1 MLANPALAHFS
12 LSAVLP
18 SRGALVRSLL
28 RFEAWL
34 DARRSARALYFMDER
49 ALSDLGLSRSDV
61 ERVNA
66 SPRQPTGTV

>member
-1 MLANPALAHFS
+1 MSAIPATAHLSFS
-12 LSAVLP
+12 VRRSRSVLL
-18 SRGALVRSLL
+18 RLLL

-34 DARRSARALYFMDER
+34 DARRSARALYFMDDR

-66 SPRQPTGTV
+66 DVIQPAGSA

>member
-1 MLANPALAHFS
+1 MFASPALAHFS
-12 LSAVLP
+12 FSAVLP

-28 RFEAWL
+28 RLEAWL
-34 DARRSARALYFMDER
+34 DDRRSARALYFMDER

-66 SPRQPTGTV
+66 DAHQPAGRI